1 MRPGRARLNSGPAA
15 TASRAWLALASV
27 AVAAIATWEAQ
38 AHNAGVST
46 SRIVVHGRTVE
57 VEINALGRDYEKSA
71 GVRITEAGSGEVNR
85 VALAVMAPSVLTYI
99 GDHVAV
105 FAGRQ
110 QCAPRPGTALPADTH
125 VLVTVAWTCPLD
137 GGELRYRATLFHDVD
152 PTARHLA
159 IIATESGERE
169 LALDSRA
176 PEVALSGAGSSAL
189 QVVGRF
195 VQAGIEHIFLG
206 YDHIAFLAAIVLWAQ
221 RLWPVIKIV
230 TAFTIA
236 HSITLSLA
244 ALQIVVFPSAIVE
257 PAIAVTIIFVAVEN
271 FFSRNVDGRWR
282 VTFVFGLIHGFGFA
296 SALQE
301 IGLPANAAVPALAA
315 FNIGVEIGQVVI
327 VALIFP
333 LLLWSDRIGSPGRG
347 TQGTASGG
355 GLLLFSGDLVGRA
368 LLAHGTH
375 RAPLKHRP
383 VALAPCAIRPWS
395 TALSRTGGDRS
406 RQGCPTASDQRRP
419 EASPRTTL
427 LPGRDHAGEM
437 GLQ

>member
-1 MRPGRARLNSGPAA
+1 MKWAFRRTRLVQSLRMRRGCARLNSGPP
-15 TASRAWLALASV
+15 TTISRAWLALASV
-27 AVAAIATWEAQ
+27 AFAAIATWEAQ

-46 SRIVVHGRTVE
+46 SRIVIHDRTVD
-57 VEINALGRDYEKSA
+57 VEINALGRDYEKAA

-85 VALAVMAPSVLTYI
+85 VALAIMAPSVLTYI

-105 FAGRQ
+105 FAGSQR
-110 QCAPRPGTALPADTH
+110 CAPRPGTARPADTH
-125 VLVTVAWTCPLD
+125 VLVTMSWTCPLN

-152 PTARHLA
+152 PSARHLA

-176 PEVALSGAGSSAL
+176 PEVALSGAGSSVL

-206 YDHIAFLAAIVLWAQ
+206 YDHIAFLAAIVLWADH
-221 RLWPVIKIV
+221 LWPVIKIV

-244 ALQIVVFPSAIVE
+244 ALQVVVIPSAIVE
-257 PAIAVTIIFVAVEN
+257 PAIAATIMFVAAEN

-333 LLLWSDRIGSPGRG
+333 LLLWSDRIG
-347 TQGTASGG
+347 
-355 GLLLFSGDLVGRA
+355 
-368 LLAHGTH
+368 H
-375 RAPLKHRP
+375 RAAARE
-383 VALAPCAIRPWS
+383 
-395 TALSRTGGDRS
+395 G
-406 RQGCPTASDQRRP
+406 RRP
-419 EASPRTTL
+419 AAVYFCSAAILSAGLYWLMVRTV
-427 LPGRDHAGEM
+427 LP
-437 GLQ
+437 

>member
-1 MRPGRARLNSGPAA
+1 MNWALRRTRFIQSLRMHPGRARLNSGPAA

-57 VEINALGRDYEKSA
+57 VEINALGRDYERSA

-169 LALDSRA
+169 LALDNRA

-244 ALQIVVFPSAIVE
+244 ALQVVVIPSAIVE
-257 PAIAVTIIFVAVEN
+257 PAIAATIMFVAAEN

-301 IGLPANAAVPALAA
+301 IGLPANAALPALAA

-333 LLLWSDRIGSPGRG
+333 LLLWWDRIG
-347 TQGTASGG
+347 
-355 GLLLFSGDLVGRA
+355 
-368 LLAHGTH
+368 H
-375 RAPLKHRP
+375 RAAARKGRHPAVVCLCS
-383 VALAPCAIRPWS
+383 AAI
-395 TALSRTGGDRS
+395 LSVGLYWLMVRTV
-406 RQGCPTASDQRRP
+406 
-419 EASPRTTL
+419 
-427 LPGRDHAGEM
+427 LP
-437 GLQ
+437 

>member
-1 MRPGRARLNSGPAA
+1 MNWALRRTCFIQSLRMRPGRARLNSGSAA
-15 TASRAWLALASV
+15 RVSRAWLALASV

-125 VLVTVAWTCPLD
+125 VLVTVAWACPLD

-257 PAIAVTIIFVAVEN
+257 PAIAATIIFVAVEN

-282 VTFVFGLIHGFGFA
+282 VTFAFGLIRQRAAGDRAASECGRARARGFQHRRGDWA
-296 SALQE
+296 GRDCGPHLSTSA
-301 IGLPANAAVPALAA
+301 
-315 FNIGVEIGQVVI
+315 VVG
-327 VALIFP
+327 
-333 LLLWSDRIGSPGRG
+333 SDRSPGRG

-406 RQGCPTASDQRRP
+406 RLERDEFRLRRIQRFGSSWRI
-419 EASPRTTL
+419 RL
-427 LPGRDHAGEM
+427 V
-437 GLQ
+437 